1 MKILVNMTILQFKM
15 LVRDKA
21 LLIGS
26 LGVAVISMLI
36 FGLVFGGTSA
46 QPLTIGV
53 HDMDNSPASQGLL
66 TALQRDQ
73 SMKIIT
79 GERQALVEAMKKGDY
94 NAVVVIQSGFGANIG
109 SGQAK
114 IQFYVDETDQINAA
128 RSRATVNG
136 IFDAVSKQATGFR
149 PVIAVEEQ
157 KVSVRKL
164 RQIDYLTPGMIGVAV
179 MFANMFVGVALIAWR
194 DRNTLKRLSATPL
207 QSWQLILSQVFAHV
221 ALSIGQVVAILTLGI
236 VMFNI
241 QFSPEMALPML
252 VFTVAGAFSIIS
264 LGYAVGNF
272 VKKEQSATSVVN
284 LIALPMMFLSGSY
297 FVVSPPD
304 LLKPVVE
311 IMPLTHVNRAF
322 RQIMLNEAGLGSLWV
337 SLAVLVAFGVVL
349 LTISARTFRWSR

>member
-1 MKILVNMTILQFKM
+1 MKILFNMTILQFKM

-26 LGVAVISMLI
+26 LGVAVISMAI
-36 FGLVFGGTSA
+36 FGVVFGGNGT
-46 QPLTIGV
+46 QPLAVGV
-53 HDMDNSPASQGLL
+53 TDLDNSPVSQGLVS
-66 TALQRDQ
+66 ALQKDQ
-73 SMKIIT
+73 SVKITT
-79 GERQALVEAMKKGDY
+79 GERAALVEAMKKGEY
-94 NAVVVIQSGFGANIG
+94 NAVIVIQPGFGANIG
-109 SGQAK
+109 GGQAK
-114 IQFYVDETDQINAA
+114 VQFYVDETDQINAA
-128 RSRATVNG
+128 RSRGTVNG

-179 MFANMFVGVALIAWR
+179 MFANMFVGVALITWR

-207 QSWQLILSQVFAHV
+207 QSWQLILSQVFAHI
-221 ALSIGQVVAILTLGI
+221 ALSIAQVIVILTLGI
-236 VMFNI
+236 ALFNI
-241 QFSPEMALPML
+241 QFAPEMALPML
-252 VFTVAGAFSIIS
+252 LFTIAGAFSIIS

-304 LLKPVVE
+304 FLKPLVE
-311 IMPLTHVNRAF
+311 ILPLTHLNRAF
-322 RQIMLNEAGLGSLWV
+322 RQIMLSEAGLGSLWI
-337 SLAVLVAFGVVL
+337 SLALLVGFGVVL
-349 LTISARTFRWSR
+349 LTISARTFRWSK